1 MSEFN
6 AVFRFSLELLK
17 STMEKVMADMEEM
30 MNEIVE
36 LLKPKVRSDLLV
48 LFISPFLVSQKIT
61 GL

>member
-30 MNEIVE
+30 MKEIVE
-36 LLKPKVRSDLLV
+36 LLKPKVRSDLPV
-48 LFISPFLVSQKIT
+48 LFISSFLASQKKN
-61 GL
+61 